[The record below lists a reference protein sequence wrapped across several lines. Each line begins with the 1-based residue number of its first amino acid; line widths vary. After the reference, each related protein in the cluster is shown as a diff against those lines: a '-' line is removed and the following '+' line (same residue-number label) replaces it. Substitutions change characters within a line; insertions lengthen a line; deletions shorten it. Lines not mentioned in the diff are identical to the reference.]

1 MSLPK
6 IENLELRKVTEDIL
20 LAHQKRTPYYF
31 SCCDGL
37 IILPKHGRNTKTII
51 LDLNIEPNLA
61 NQIDKQYGSISD
73 YVCTHAHMDHM
84 AHVHQWEIL
93 GAVIH
98 APAPEHT
105 YLLDLHNFYE
115 GFGFNKAMDFS
126 AVRKFGELNGYHK
139 CTNVNPIKLGDILQF
154 ENLIVETIPFQG
166 HSKAHVGLLLP
177 HERIIHISCLGFD
190 QKKPRDDGFG
200 PWYGFEECSIEQ
212 YLKDI
217 DHCESIFLEKCDFL
231 TSSHSYIV
239 KNPDPTPF
247 VYMREKI
254 AKNQSTVD
262 HAIIS
267 LKQSTKSDINIQD
280 LLELDLFFP
289 KRKMEGFLQQI
300 YNFWETGIISK
311 HVERS
316 KYLV

>member
-37 IILPKHGRNTKTII
+37 IILPRRGRNTKTII

-61 NQIDKQYGSISD
+61 NQIDKLYGPISD
-73 YVCTHAHMDHM
+73 YVCTHGHMDHI
-84 AHVHQWEIL
+84 AHVHQWEFL
-93 GAVIH
+93 GAAIH
-98 APAPEHT
+98 APIPEHA

-115 GFGFNKAMDFS
+115 GFGFNKAMDYS

-139 CTNVNPIKLGDILQF
+139 CVKVNPFNPGDILNY
-154 ENLIVETIPFQG
+154 ENFIIETIPFQG

-177 HERIIHISCLGFD
+177 QERIIHISCLGFD
-190 QKKPRDDGFG
+190 QKKPGDDGFG
-200 PWYGFEECSIEQ
+200 PWYGFEECSIEK

-217 DHCESIFLEKCDFL
+217 DLCKSIFLEKCDFL

-239 KNPDPTPF
+239 KNPDSTPF
-247 VYMREKI
+247 LYMREKI
-254 AKNQSTVD
+254 AKNQSIVD
-262 HAIIS
+262 HAISS
-267 LKQSTKSDINIQD
+267 LKSTNKSNININD

-289 KRKMEGFLQQI
+289 KRKMEGFLQKI
-300 YNFWETGIISK
+300 YTLWEMGIISK
-311 HVERS
+311 HVKRI
-316 KYLV
+316 KKFI